1 MTHQNHRPPTIADIL
16 YESFYSGA
24 IGGAVVA
31 LFFLVL
37 DTIAGRPL
45 FTPSLVGSVLFFGE
59 AADAVSTV
67 RLDAVALTTIVH
79 LLAFILLGLL
89 ASWVVRFVEARAPSF
104 SASAGA
110 LFVLASA
117 GFLMGASVIMPGV
130 AGRIGA
136 GSILVANAVTAAAM
150 TAFLR
155 RAHLSA
161 EAEQGAKA
169 DAGNDT
175 ADLSGTPA

>member
-1 MTHQNHRPPTIADIL
+1 MTHENHRPPTIADIL

-31 LFFLVL
+31 FFFLVL
-37 DTIAGRPL
+37 DTIGGQPL
-45 FTPSLVGSVLFFGE
+45 YTPSVVGSVLFFGE
-59 AADAVSTV
+59 AADTVSTI

-79 LLAFILLGLL
+79 LVAFVLLGLL
-89 ASWVVRFVEARAPSF
+89 ASWVVRFVESRATSF

-117 GFLMGASVIMPGV
+117 GFLISASVVMPGV
-130 AGRIGA
+130 AGQIGA
-136 GSILVANAVTAAAM
+136 GKILVANALTAVAM

-155 RAHLSA
+155 KAHLSA
-161 EAEQGAKA
+161 EAEQGKNP
-169 DAGNDT
+169 DAETDVT
-175 ADLSGTPA
+175 DLSGTAA

>member
-1 MTHQNHRPPTIADIL
+1 MTHENHRPPTIADIL

-37 DTIAGRPL
+37 DTVGGQPL

-59 AADAVSTV
+59 AADAVSAV

-79 LLAFILLGLL
+79 LVAFMLLGLL
-89 ASWVVRFVEARAPSF
+89 ASQVVRFVEARATSF

-117 GFLMGASVIMPGV
+117 GFLMSASVLMPGV

-136 GSILVANAVTAAAM
+136 GSILVANALTAVVM

-155 RAHLSA
+155 KAHFSA
-161 EAEQGAKA
+161 EAEQGEGA
-169 DAGNDT
+169 DAGNDVT
-175 ADLSGTPA
+175 DLSGTPA